1 VNKIVVL
8 NAGSSSLKYQLID
21 IETKTVLAS
30 GLVERIGEKEVKD
43 HSVALE
49 YVKKTLN
56 ETGFLEDWNELGGIG
71 HRVVHGGE
79 DFHEPTVIDEHVIE
93 KIRSLSSL
101 APLHNPANLL
111 GIEVSLKLA
120 PNVPQVAVFDTAFH
134 QTIPE
139 HSYMYALPYKMYE
152 KYGVRRYGFHGTS
165 HHYVS
170 SQAAKFLKKDLSE
183 CNFIS
188 LHLGNGS
195 SITAVKNGKS
205 IDTSMGMTPL
215 EGLIMGTRS
224 GDLDPQILIYLAT
237 ELKMSIEEI
246 DVMLNKKSGLL
257 GISGMSDMR
266 EIEESS
272 DKKAK
277 LALKMVVYRL
287 KKYIGS
293 YAVALGRVDALI
305 FTGGIGEHSET
316 IRKDVCDKLDILG
329 IGIDLDKN
337 ENVKKDIVEIST
349 DESRSKILVISTNEE
364 LEIAIQTQK
373 TLRGDI

>member
-1 VNKIVVL
+1 MNKIVVL

>member
-1 VNKIVVL
+1 MNKIVVL

-30 GLVERIGEKEVKD
+30 GLVERIGEEEIKD
-43 HSVALE
+43 HKVALE
-49 YVKKTLN
+49 YVQNTLKD
-56 ETGFLEDWNELGGIG
+56 TGFLQDWNELNGIG

-79 DFHEPTVIDEHVIE
+79 DFHEPTIIDEDIIE
-93 KIRSLSSL
+93 KIGSLSSL

-139 HSYMYALPYKMYE
+139 YAYMYALPYEMYE

-165 HHYVS
+165 HHYVGM
-170 SQAAKFLKKDLSE
+170 QAAKHLKKDFSE

-195 SITAVKNGKS
+195 SVTAIKDGKS

-257 GISGMSDMR
+257 GISGVSDMR
-266 EIEESS
+266 EIQGSS
-272 DKKAK
+272 DEKAK

-305 FTGGIGEHSET
+305 FTGGIGEHSDI
-316 IRKDVCDKLDILG
+316 IRKNVCDGLAILG
-329 IGIDLDKN
+329 IGIDLNKN
-337 ENVKKDIVEIST
+337 KNVKKDIVEIST
-349 DESRSKILVISTNEE
+349 DESRSKVLVISTNEE